1 MLDIIP
7 ELLLVTGVVFL
18 ILMFLLNKILYKP
31 LLNFM
36 ENRDKSI
43 ARDLEG
49 AGKNSNDVLAY
60 KEEAQKII
68 LDAKFQANK
77 IRESALL
84 DAKESALKKTQ
95 EKKNQ
100 LEEEY
105 KKFSKILSDQRD
117 ELKTALLAKMPILT
131 DSISTKLSKI

>member
-1 MLDIIP
+1 MLDIVP

-18 ILMFLLNKILYKP
+18 VLMFLLNKILYKP

-49 AGKNSNDVLAY
+49 AGKNNNDVLAY

-68 LDAKFQANK
+68 MDAKSKAGK

-95 EKKNQ
+95 EKKSQ

-105 KKFSKILSDQRD
+105 KKFSKMLSSQRD
-117 ELKTALLAKMPILT
+117 ELKTALLERMPVLK
-131 DSISTKLSKI
+131 DSIATKLSKI